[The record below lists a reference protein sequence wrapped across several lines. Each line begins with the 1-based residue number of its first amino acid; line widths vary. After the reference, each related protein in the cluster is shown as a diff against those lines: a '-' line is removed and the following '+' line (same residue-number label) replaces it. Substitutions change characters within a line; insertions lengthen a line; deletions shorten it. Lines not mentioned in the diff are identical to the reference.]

1 MLEQAF
7 SSITSF
13 LTGIV
18 IARNCTMET
27 AGLYALVL
35 SVSMIGLGLQRV
47 IIAVPFNV
55 HYPKFQQ
62 EEKRR
67 NYRSAIM
74 GLEF

>member
-55 HYPKFQQ
+55 QIGRAHV
-62 EEKRR
+62 
-67 NYRSAIM
+67 
-74 GLEF
+74 